1 MGAGTICDL
10 VGPYRDTNRDKF
22 GSATVG
28 SDPSTHTGM
37 AFMDEDMKRVRF
49 SVNSFLVSIPSH
61 PPVPTPCLFAFSC
74 TCCFYR
80 PPPSQKMRSSSQ
92 AYSATFLLATLL
104 FGTNPN
110 ACVVNPPNSA
120 KVKGYYP
127 TYNSAGQPVSTIDWA
142 AYTDVLFFM
151 VIPQANNT
159 LSFDPSLTPDQGE
172 KLVKEFVAEARKNKV
187 NPLFSTGG
195 WTGSQQFSNLTSTD
209 VSRKRFAKLLVDF
222 GKKNGF
228 TGIEMDWEYPNGE
241 GIGCNSRNPAD
252 VVNFGLFA
260 KELRSLWPEASLTA
274 ALGLSGLIGPDG
286 KPATTKETALLNQ
299 HLDFVNLM
307 AYDVYGP
314 WAPTTGPL
322 APLHATCAPPAFAQS
337 VETGLQVALKQG
349 FKASQVI
356 LGIPGYA
363 KRLEL
368 LSNKLE
374 PKTVNGTTTFY
385 YQNHT
390 TITPPG
396 GTFDDKPGNDICG
409 NHTNWGGSFLVTEL
423 IRNGWLSADQKTGLN
438 GYQRHFDKCSGQP
451 FLSNGQFFISY
462 DDQESTVAKAKF
474 AKENK
479 LGGIYF
485 FDTMGPT
492 SATVR
497 AARQVMSS

>member
-172 KLVKEFVAEARKNKV
+172 KLVKEQSQSSLQYGWLDGVATIFKLDLNGC
-187 NPLFSTGG
+187 FSQTLCQTTRRF
-195 WTGSQQFSNLTSTD
+195 WEE
-209 VSRKRFAKLLVDF
+209 KRVHWNR
-222 GKKNGF
+222 NGL
-228 TGIEMDWEYPNGE
+228 GIE